1 MSDPVIRKN
10 PVLVTDRTADIHED
24 YFSSSVYREMPLGL
38 QSTAKMSM
46 MVKKASPTVR
56 LKQRKF
62 HWWWKAFEQGITD
75 VTDVFNGPGLTNGTS
90 TASADGAVRIVQVS
104 AADAT
109 KWQVGQLMRVTKFND
124 AAFQQVVSYATGVVT
139 DKTIGSDTTSYV
151 TIKLQSA
158 DSDNALAGTYLKAT
172 PSGQRNT
179 DVHSLPEASF
189 EDVTKRDGAMSTFL
203 GAYEFNDYADL
214 TESRANYPVR
224 LNAMQDALKNLMIQ
238 KEFGFLEGIYKDTAT
253 YTSAGGLEYYITQH
267 QPATGQQL
275 IDALTDT
282 TYLSSSNTG
291 PAYTWIYELIEGL
304 MAFMSETNPEG
315 EYHALCG
322 GEAGMV
328 VNQMFRDRG
337 TYNLGQTT
345 TVSKYGFKAT
355 QLETQNGSIVFH
367 QHPLFKRHPAR
378 KGSIVIL
385 DPKKIKTYEF
395 IPLQH
400 IGKDLMKSAIEE
412 RNAVDGTTWS
422 SNNKAGFRECC
433 GWEFTDI
440 SSMAVINN
448 VHTKLNR
455 S

>member
-1 MSDPVIRKN
+1 MADPVIRKN
-10 PVLVTDRTADIHED
+10 PVLVDNRTTDIHED
-24 YFSSSVYREMPLGL
+24 HFSSSVYREMPMGL
-38 QSTAKMSM
+38 QSIAKMSM
-46 MVKKASPTVR
+46 MVKKAGSTIRIP
-56 LKQRKF
+56 QRRF
-62 HWWWKAFEQGITD
+62 HWWWKAFDQRITD
-75 VTDVFNGPGLTNGTS
+75 VTDVFNGPGLSNATS
-90 TASADGAVRIVQVS
+90 TASAVDSLRIIQVDT
-104 AADAT
+104 AAAT

-124 AAFQQVVSYATGVVT
+124 SAFQQVVSYATGVVT
-139 DKTIGSDTTSYV
+139 DKTIGSDTTSYI

-158 DSDNALAGTYLKAT
+158 DSDNALSGAYLKAT
-172 PSGQRNT
+172 PSGQRNP

-214 TESRANYPVR
+214 TKSRADYPVR
-224 LNAMQDALKNLMIQ
+224 LEAMQQALKDLMIE
-238 KEFGFLEGIYKDTAT
+238 KEFGFLEGIYKDAAT
-253 YTSAGGLEYYITQH
+253 YTSAGGLEYYLGQY
-267 QPATGQQL
+267 QPAAGQQI

-282 TYLSSSNTG
+282 TYINGQTG

-322 GEAGMV
+322 GEAGIV
-328 VNQMFRDRG
+328 INQMFRDRG

-345 TVSKYGFKAT
+345 NVTKYGFKAT

-378 KGSIVIL
+378 KGSIVII
-385 DPKKIKTYEF
+385 DPTKIKTYEF
-395 IPLQH
+395 LPLQH

-412 RNAVDGTTWS
+412 RNSVDGRVWS

-433 GWEFTDI
+433 GWEFSDI

-448 VHTKLNR
+448 VHSKLNR
-455 S
+455 